1 MGFHLQDGNSRRVCF
16 WTTCGWE
23 AVSSCILTSG
33 GNLILF
39 HVSYLDKSPG
49 SRSSDPHVQRGV
61 GPNLHVGPSDSHQN
75 LLHPPLARPLGGHH
89 GRGPPVLH
97 GAGVHQQLK
106 KSPSPLDQAGEGL
119 FAIDA
124 LPSGTIVSLFNGVRL
139 KTATVAAQN
148 RWFEFLRQIPFVNI
162 AILKTGHPRITESGL
177 TPTLT
182 STSRTS
188 VLVWRWANYLS
199 PCP

>member
-1 MGFHLQDGNSRRVCF
+1 MSSRQVAF
-16 WTTCGWE
+16 
-23 AVSSCILTSG
+23 
-33 GNLILF
+33 LILF
-39 HVSYLDKSPG
+39 HIFLPFYKSPG
-49 SRSSDPHVQRGV
+49 SRSGDPHVQRGV
-61 GPNLHVGPSDSHQN
+61 GPNVHVGPSHSDQD

-162 AILKTGHPRITESGL
+162 AILKTGHPLITESGL
-177 TPTLT
+177 TPILT
-182 STSRTS
+182 STSHTS

>member
-1 MGFHLQDGNSRRVCF
+1 MYSTLTNPQVAGVVIPTYSEVWGPTYTWDPATATRISSTPLLPDP
-16 WTTCGWE
+16 WE
-23 AVSSCILTSG
+23 ATMVEVRQSSMEQVSNT
-33 GNLILF
+33 N
-39 HVSYLDKSPG
+39 
-49 SRSSDPHVQRGV
+49 
-61 GPNLHVGPSDSHQN
+61 
-75 LLHPPLARPLGGHH
+75 
-89 GRGPPVLH
+89 
-97 GAGVHQQLK
+97 LK

-162 AILKTGHPRITESGL
+162 AILKTGHHQITESGL

-182 STSRTS
+182 STSHTS